1 MPSDKEIEVSLTPTD
16 DWLEPVVPPN
26 ISAII
31 KKPEANATWQKA
43 TPRAHREWLRWI
55 NATPVLL
62 QSRQLHR
69 AGCRKKW

>member
-16 DWLEPVVPPN
+16 GWLEPVVPPN

-31 KKPEANATWQKA
+31 KEPEANATWQKT
-43 TPRAHREWLRWI
+43 TPRARREWLRWI

>member
-1 MPSDKEIEVSLTPTD
+1 MMNFSDSVLKINTLRVVL
-16 DWLEPVVPPN
+16 LPVVPPN

-31 KKPEANATWQKA
+31 KKLEANATWQKA

-55 NATPVLL
+55 NVTPVLL